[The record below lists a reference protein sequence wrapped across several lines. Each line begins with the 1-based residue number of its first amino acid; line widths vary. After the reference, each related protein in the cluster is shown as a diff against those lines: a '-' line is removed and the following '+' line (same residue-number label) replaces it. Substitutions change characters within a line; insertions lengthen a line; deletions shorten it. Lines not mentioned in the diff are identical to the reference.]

1 MLINL
6 SKNLEYIGFT
16 AADYKGYAIYIYN
29 ENLLDDTHKI
39 FVFKIYKTL
48 AYAYNFTYS
57 AFYC

>member
-16 AADYKGYAIYIYN
+16 AADYKGYAIYLYN
-29 ENLLDDTHKI
+29 ESFLDGTPKI
-39 FVFKIYKTL
+39 FVFRIYKTL
-48 AYAYNFTYS
+48 AYNFTYS